1 MVHSDTIRHKKV
13 GIYTNSPEKTVKFL
27 KSNMK
32 FYIV

>member
-1 MVHSDTIRHKKV
+1 MVHSDTNKW